1 MKTTVK
7 LILKGL
13 ILLFIISGK
22 QENCNAQLSA
32 KTKDN
37 SSYDL
42 LWKKIDNL
50 CLKEEGKVIAWRR
63 DIHQNPEL
71 GNREFRTAKLI
82 AEHLEKLGL
91 EVKTEVA
98 HTGVVGIL
106 KGKYEGPVIA
116 LRADMDA
123 LPIKELVDLPFASK
137 VKTIYNG
144 QEVSVMHACG
154 HDAHVA
160 ILMGVAEV
168 LSQIK
173 NELHGTVKF
182 IFQPAEDSKNDGE
195 EGGAEMMIKEGV
207 LENPKVDAIFGLHVV
222 PYPASTLSYR
232 TGGIFA
238 AVDNFNI
245 TVKGKQA
252 HGAFPWTGIDAI
264 PISAQII
271 LGIQTIVSR
280 QIDLTEAPALI
291 SIGTIHGG
299 IQQNIVS
306 GEVEMKGTIRTFSE
320 PMKKDIQERI
330 KRIANSIAESAG
342 ATADVAFYTAGAP
355 VVNNDPELTGKM
367 STTLTKVAVNTGIFI
382 TRPITVGDDFSFYTQ
397 QIPGMYFLLG
407 VAPKGENPAKII
419 NHSPFFMID
428 ESALIKGIEAFSHI
442 TADYLMKK

>member
-1 MKTTVK
+1 M
-7 LILKGL
+7 
-13 ILLFIISGK
+13 S
-22 QENCNAQLSA
+22 E

-50 CLKEEGKVIAWRR
+50 CLKEEVKVIAWRR

-91 EVKTEVA
+91 DVQAGVA

-106 KGKYEGPVIA
+106 KGKYEGPVVA

-123 LPIKELVDLPFASK
+123 LPIKELVVLPYTSK
-137 VKTIYNG
+137 VKTNYNG

-168 LSQIK
+168 LSHIK
-173 NELHGTVKF
+173 NELHGTIKS
-182 IFQPAEDSKNDGE
+182 IFQPAENSKPEGE
-195 EGGAEMMIKEGV
+195 EGGAELMIKEGV
-207 LENPKVDAIFGLHVV
+207 LENPKVDVIFGLHVV

-245 TVKGKQA
+245 TVKGRQT
-252 HGAFPWTGIDAI
+252 HGALPWTGIDAI

-271 LGIQTIVSR
+271 LGLQTIVSR
-280 QIDLTEAPALI
+280 QIDLTEAPVII
-291 SIGTIHGG
+291 SIGTIHSG

-306 GEVEMKGTIRTFSE
+306 GEVEMKGTIRTFSLS
-320 PMKKDIQERI
+320 MQKDIQERI
-330 KRIANSIAESAG
+330 KRTANTIAEGAGAIANVSFYAG
-342 ATADVAFYTAGAP
+342 VP

-367 STTLTKVAVNTGIFI
+367 SATLNKVAVNTGISI
-382 TRPITVGDDFSFYTQ
+382 TRPITVGDDFSLYTQ
-397 QIPGMYFLLG
+397 QIPGLYFLLG
-407 VAPKGENPAKII
+407 IAPKGEDPAKII
-419 NHSPFFMID
+419 NHSPFFVVD
-428 ESALIKGIEAFSHI
+428 ESALIKGVEALSHI
-442 TADYLMKK
+442 TADYLMKD